1 MEKITLNIGGM
12 HCAACSSYLE
22 KELSGI
28 VGIQNVAVSIA
39 TNTATFEY
47 DDSKVTMKDIDKV
60 VKGCGFF
67 IDDKN
72 DESVNKKF
80 NPNLIMII
88 VFALALMYVSMGHM
102 LGLPAIHESMMVVAY
117 IQIAL
122 LIPVLIC
129 GREML
134 FDGFKALT
142 KFHPNM
148 NSLVSIGSVAS
159 IIYSLYIM
167 YTGINIHHLYF
178 ESAATIIMFVSIGKQ
193 LEKISKL
200 RTGDAIKKLMS
211 VAPTKAT
218 RLEGNEHVE
227 IDVKDIAI
235 GDLLVLRPGE
245 AVAVDGIV
253 ESGFTTVDESMFTG
267 ESMPVDKADGD
278 SIIGGS
284 INYNGSIIYRAT
296 NIGENTLLSK
306 IIKLVRDTQN
316 TKAPI
321 QRVADKI
328 AGIFV
333 PTVFIIAL
341 VASIIWLLV
350 GKDIDF
356 VLQIFVA
363 VLVIACPCSLG
374 LATPMAIMVGSGL
387 GASNGVLF
395 KSAEAIETLNTINCI
410 VFDKTGTLTYGRPK
424 VVNIISDEEE
434 KLMKYTLS
442 LEKLSQHPL
451 ANAVIEYCEQYN
463 INAEDVEDF
472 ESHNG
477 LGLSGTVNGS
487 SILLGSPKFIEEN
500 FEADNTV
507 IGLKCDGKL
516 LGYIEFADTIRKE
529 TPSIIKTL
537 KRNKNVVMLSGDA
550 KRVAENIAKQVNIT
564 SVYSN
569 VMPDE
574 KSDVVGEL
582 MQKYKVAMVGDGVND
597 SPALIKADVGIAVMN
612 GTDIAIDSADVIL
625 LNEGLDT
632 ILKAVKTSEHTMR
645 TVRENLFWAF
655 CYNCVCIP
663 IAAGI
668 LYPIAGILLNPMIAA
683 FAMSLSSVSVV
694 LNSLRLK
701 SKKVDR

>member
-12 HCAACSSYLE
+12 HCASCSSYLE
-22 KELSGI
+22 SELSKTDGI
-28 VGIQNVAVSIA
+28 HNVSVSIA
-39 TNTATFEY
+39 TNTAVFEY
-47 DDSKVTMKDIDKV
+47 DNSKINIKDIDKII
-60 VKGCGFF
+60 KSCGFF
-67 IDDKN
+67 ILEEKEKN
-72 DESVNKKF
+72 SVKKT
-80 NPNLIMII
+80 NYNLIII
-88 VFALALMYVSMGHM
+88 IIFALALMYVSMGHM
-102 LGLPAIHESMMVVAY
+102 IGLPAIHESMMVVSY

-129 GREML
+129 GRDML

-142 KFHPNM
+142 KLHPNM
-148 NSLVSIGSVAS
+148 NSLVAIGSIAS

-167 YTGINIHHLYF
+167 YANINVYHLYF

-193 LEKISKL
+193 LEQMSKA

-218 RLEGNEHVE
+218 ILVDGKQVE
-227 IDVKDIAI
+227 VDVKDIQI
-235 GDLLVLRPGE
+235 GDVLVLKPGE
-245 AVAVDGIV
+245 SVAVDGVV

-267 ESMPVDKADGD
+267 ESMPVDKIKGD
-278 SIIGGS
+278 KLIGGS
-284 INYNGSIIYRAT
+284 INYNGSINYTAT
-296 NIGENTLLSK
+296 SVGEDTLLSK
-306 IIKLVRDTQN
+306 IIKLVKDTQN

-341 VASIIWLLV
+341 ISSLIWFLA

-356 VLQIFVA
+356 ILQIFVA

-395 KSAEAIETLNTINCI
+395 KSAEAIEALNTINCI
-410 VFDKTGTLTYGRPK
+410 VFDKTGTLTYGKPK
-424 VVNIISDEEE
+424 VVNIISNNKS
-434 KLMKYTLS
+434 KLMSYAAS
-442 LEKLSQHPL
+442 LEKYSQHPL
-451 ANAVIEYCEQYN
+451 ATAIMEYCSNNE
-463 INAEDVEDF
+463 IKTEEVIDF
-472 ESHNG
+472 KSHNG
-477 LGLSGTVNGS
+477 LGLSGVINNFK
-487 SILLGSPKFIEEN
+487 IQIGSPKFINEVYQSN
-500 FEADNTV
+500 NTA
-507 IGLKCDGKL
+507 IGLKCDGEL

-529 TPSIIKTL
+529 TPIIIKEL
-537 KRNKNVVMLSGDA
+537 KKHKNVVMLSGDS
-550 KRVAENIAKQVNIT
+550 KNVAEKIAKEVNIT
-564 SVYSN
+564 SVYSD

-574 KSDVVGEL
+574 KSNIIGEL
-582 MQKYKVAMVGDGVND
+582 MKKYKVAMVGDGVND

-632 ILKAVKTSEHTMR
+632 ILKAVRTSQHTMK
-645 TVRENLFWAF
+645 TVKENLFWAF

-668 LYPIAGILLNPMIAA
+668 LYPFAGILLNPMIAA
-683 FAMSLSSVSVV
+683 LAMSLSSVSVV

-701 SKKVDR
+701 KKRVI

>member
-1 MEKITLNIGGM
+1 MDKITLNIGGM
-12 HCAACSSYLE
+12 HCAACSAYLE
-22 KELSGI
+22 KELSKTDGI
-28 VGIQNVAVSIA
+28 ENAAVSIA

-47 DDSKVTMKDIDKV
+47 DSSKVTIKDINKV
-60 VKGCGFF
+60 VKACGFF
-67 IDDKN
+67 ID
-72 DESVNKKF
+72 EKKEEVKKKIDL
-80 NPNLIMII
+80 NLVIII

-102 LGLPAIHESMMVVAY
+102 LGLPAVHPDMMVVAY
-117 IQIAL
+117 VQIIL

-129 GREML
+129 GRKLL
-134 FDGFKALT
+134 FDGFKALL
-142 KFHPNM
+142 KLHPNM
-148 NSLVSIGSVAS
+148 NSLVAIGSLAS
-159 IIYSLYIM
+159 IIYSLYTM
-167 YTGINIHHLYF
+167 FTDMNIHHLYF
-178 ESAATIIMFVSIGKQ
+178 ESSATIIMFVSIGKQ
-193 LEKISKL
+193 LEQISKA
-200 RTGDAIKKLMS
+200 RTGDAIKKLMN

-218 RLEGNEHVE
+218 MIKDNEHIEV
-227 IDVKDIAI
+227 DVKDIKI
-235 GDLLVLRPGE
+235 GDMLLLKPGE

-267 ESMPVDKADGD
+267 ESMPVDKNPGD
-278 SIIGGS
+278 KLIGGS
-284 INYNGSIIYRAT
+284 INYNGSISYKAVS
-296 NIGENTLLSK
+296 IGENTLLSK
-306 IIKLVRDTQN
+306 IIKLVQDTQN

-321 QRVADKI
+321 QRIADKI

-333 PTVFIIAL
+333 PTVFVIAL
-341 VASIIWLLV
+341 IASIIWFIA

-356 VLQIFVA
+356 ILQIFVA

-395 KSAEAIETLNTINCI
+395 KSAEAIETLNSVNCI
-410 VFDKTGTLTYGRPK
+410 VFDKTGTLTYGKPE
-424 VVNIISDEEE
+424 VVNIISENRE
-434 KLMKYTLS
+434 KLMSYAS
-442 LEKLSQHPL
+442 ALEKYSQHPL
-451 ANAVIEYCEQYN
+451 ANAVVEYCDKNN
-463 INAEDVEDF
+463 IKPEIAENF

-477 LGLSGTVNGS
+477 LGLSGTVKGS
-487 SILLGSPKFIEEN
+487 KILLGSPKFIEEN
-500 FEADNTV
+500 IESANTV

-537 KRNKNVVMLSGDA
+537 KSNKNVVMLSGDSQ
-550 KRVAENIAKQVNIT
+550 KVAQNIAKQVDIT
-564 SVYSN
+564 SIIAN

-574 KSDVVGEL
+574 KSKVVGEL
-582 MQKYKVAMVGDGVND
+582 MEKYKVAMVGDGVND

-632 ILKAVKTSEHTMR
+632 ILKAVNTSALTMKT
-645 TVRENLFWAF
+645 VKQNLFWAF

-668 LYPIAGILLNPMIAA
+668 LYPFTGILLNPMIAA
-683 FAMSLSSVSVV
+683 MAMSLSSVSVV

-701 SKKVDR
+701 NKNVI